1 MRILIPLIALVGFAC
16 ASSTPQSNPAPAA
29 APDTPKPEEVDP
41 SAQIAGDTQ
50 SPTESET
57 QPVISEEDRAQA
69 RNLIAQGQELQ
80 REKGEGGA
88 EEAISLY
95 RQALEL
101 DPEAAE
107 AYWELG
113 WSYQV
118 LDELDEALTAWDR
131 VREIAPDYPELELYY
146 PVLKMRHE
154 QQEKLQALPEPGMIP
169 EPELE
174 PYRGP
179 SVRFAAVG
187 DVQTGRAWPEHR
199 TVLPPN
205 EGQGYFDGVKEWL
218 QDADVTFGNLEE
230 VLADEGNSTK
240 CGPKSTKCFAFRVP
254 TSHADLFKDAGFD
267 MMSVANNHAGDFGP
281 AGRQATMAALDEAGI
296 VYSGPVGVI
305 ATHEHNGLRI
315 GMIAFSTGGG
325 VYRLQ
330 ELETARRVVADV
342 DRTHDIVVV
351 SFHGGAEGTG
361 AANVPKEVEKFYG
374 ENRGDVYRFAHAMVD
389 AGADLIFG
397 HGPHVLRGAEIYKG
411 RLVAYSLGNFSSYK
425 TFGLTRNLGWSTVLH
440 VTIAPNG
447 VALEAKINP
456 VILKG
461 PGRPV
466 KDPKRN
472 AIKEIRRLS
481 REDFGNPLFNAKGEW
496 KRPED
501 PKPPVA
507 LYRRDDS
514 VSLASRDSK
523 TVRKRSSLLVV
534 DGRHGT

>member
-101 DPEAAE
+101 DPEATE

-131 VREIAPDYPELELYY
+131 VRELAPDYPELELYY
-146 PVLKMRHE
+146 PVLKMRHA

-254 TSHADLFKDAGFD
+254 TSHAELFKDAGFD

-281 AGRQATMAALDEAGI
+281 AGRQATKAAMDAAGI
-296 VYSGPVGVI
+296 DYSYTIKADPRFLDW
-305 ATHEHNGLRI
+305 ATATR
-315 GMIAFSTGGG
+315 
-325 VYRLQ
+325 
-330 ELETARRVVADV
+330 
-342 DRTHDIVVV
+342 
-351 SFHGGAEGTG
+351 
-361 AANVPKEVEKFYG
+361 
-374 ENRGDVYRFAHAMVD
+374 
-389 AGADLIFG
+389 
-397 HGPHVLRGAEIYKG
+397 RGAILWWKPAHCCTFVGWVEREG
-411 RLVAYSLGNFSSYK
+411 RQYA
-425 TFGLTRNLGWSTVLH
+425 
-440 VTIAPNG
+440 A
-447 VALEAKINP
+447 
-456 VILKG
+456 ILDNNY
-461 PGRPV
+461 PGRFELTPREQFV
-466 KDPKRN
+466 
-472 AIKEIRRLS
+472 RLWAGYGG
-481 REDFGNPLFNAKGEW
+481 FALTVM
-496 KRPED
+496 ED
-501 PKPPVA
+501 PA
-507 LYRRDDS
+507 
-514 VSLASRDSK
+514 
-523 TVRKRSSLLVV
+523 SSLPYRSYEVINE
-534 DGRHGT
+534 G